1 MTFGPT
7 ESPRRDSAVERGSDA
22 YEINFNWLL
31 RLRWGAMVGEL
42 VVISAVYYGL
52 GVRLP
57 LGPLGL
63 VVLLQ
68 IATNLGC
75 WLWLLKRPP
84 VSEGHVGALVALDI
98 VLFTAILYFT
108 GGPTNSFSFLYLVYI
123 ALAALVLR
131 PRWTWALVA
140 LTLLCSGAL
149 FVEHVPIE
157 PDGAHAAHGAHHHD
171 PGMHYQGMWVALGVA
186 ASFIVYFLHR
196 VTSELAEREAELAR
210 VREQTAHHERLASLA
225 TLAAGAAHELASPLS
240 TIAVVS
246 KELARALTGSAD
258 PATMADVALI
268 RAEVERCRE
277 ILAQMA
283 TDAGQPT
290 ADTVSALSAVDLA
303 EAARAGLPDR
313 ITVSIGEV
321 ARSSPLLAPRRAL
334 SRAVRNLLVNALDVS
349 PERGSIE
356 LAIDRTPEAWL
367 IRVSDRGPGMSAEVR
382 RRAVEPFYTTKGAR
396 RGMGLGLF
404 LCKSVAEQLGGR
416 LQLDSRPEGG
426 TVATMVIPD
435 RREDTTAASLTPPIL
450 SPKPA

>member
-1 MTFGPT
+1 MTFGPS
-7 ESPRRDSAVERGSDA
+7 ESPRRDSDVERGSDA
-22 YEINFNWLL
+22 YEINFSWLL

-42 VVISAVYYGL
+42 VVISAVHYGL

-57 LGPLGL
+57 LSPLGL
-63 VVLLQ
+63 VVALQ

-75 WLWLLKRPP
+75 WLWLLRRPA
-84 VSEGHVGALVALDI
+84 VSEWHVGSLVALDI

-157 PDGAHAAHGAHHHD
+157 PGAAHAAHHHD

-258 PATMADVALI
+258 QATMTDVALI

-277 ILAQMA
+277 ILAQKA
-283 TDAGQPT
+283 ADAGQPT
-290 ADTVSALSAVDLA
+290 ADAVSALSAVELA
-303 EAARAGLPDR
+303 DAARAGLPDR
-313 ITVSIGEV
+313 IDVSIGEV
-321 ARSSPLLAPRRAL
+321 AQSSSLVAPRRAL

-349 PERGSIE
+349 PELSSIE

-382 RRAVEPFYTTKGAR
+382 RRAVEPFYTTKGAG

-435 RREDTTAASLTPPIL
+435 RRDDESAASATPPIL